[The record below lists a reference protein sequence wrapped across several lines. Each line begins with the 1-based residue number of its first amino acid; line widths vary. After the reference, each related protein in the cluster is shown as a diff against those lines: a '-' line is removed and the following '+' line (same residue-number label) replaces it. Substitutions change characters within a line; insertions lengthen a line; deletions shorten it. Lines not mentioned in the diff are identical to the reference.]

1 MEKLLK
7 VLARIEA
14 EFGEIGDD
22 ILARRYEDGLNA
34 LKSEIDAEQHL
45 AAVRLEQ
52 WIKSKA

>member
-14 EFGEIGDD
+14 EFGDVGDD

-52 WIKSKA
+52 WIKSKV